1 MGVGIPV
8 DVVLIPVGD
17 VPWEPMERL
26 KEELERRF
34 RSCSIG
40 DPIPIP
46 PGSYNPRRR
55 QYLSTAILRS
65 LLQLS
70 PPEGG
75 RVLGVADV
83 DLYAPRLNFV
93 FGEAQLGG
101 RCAVI
106 SLVRLRQEFYGL
118 PPDEELFRQRA
129 VKEAMHELG
138 HTLGL
143 RHCLNSGCVMFFSN
157 SLMDTDRKS
166 ADLCPRC
173 LNILL
178 RSMRVGP

>member
-1 MGVGIPV
+1 MAVGIPV

-17 VPWEPMERL
+17 APGEAMEQLR
-26 KEELERRF
+26 EELERRF

-40 DPIPIP
+40 HPMPIP

-55 QYLSTAILRS
+55 QYLSTAVLRS
-65 LLQLS
+65 LSELGA
-70 PPEGG
+70 PEGTKI
-75 RVLGVADV
+75 LGVADV

-101 RCAVI
+101 GCAVI
-106 SLVRLRQEFYGL
+106 SLRRLRQEFYGL
-118 PPDEELFRQRA
+118 PPDEGLFLKRA

-143 RHCLNSGCVMFFSN
+143 HHCLNPGCVMFFSN
-157 SLMDTDRKS
+157 SLRDTDRKS

-173 LNILL
+173 LNLL
-178 RSMRVGP
+178 FRSMEVGP